1 MDFEKLKEKFN
12 SQFEE
17 SVSSINDQITRL
29 QSELKMK
36 TFVNKNFNVVFE
48 ALKKDGSKYR
58 IMKQG
63 RDWVRIERP
72 VAPGHLDVFIGYDGY
87 DENGRP
93 TFNVSIEA
101 KKDEN
106 FFGDP
111 LFEDEIMG
119 EDFKNIA
126 DILNDAAEKLSVIIN
141 K

>member
-58 IMKQG
+58 TLMSHNDKSDGFFIACFE
-63 RDWVRIERP
+63 RDE
-72 VAPGHLDVFIGYDGY
+72 
-87 DENGRP
+87 
-93 TFNVSIEA
+93 
-101 KKDEN
+101 
-106 FFGDP
+106 
-111 LFEDEIMG
+111 
-119 EDFKNIA
+119 
-126 DILNDAAEKLSVIIN
+126 
-141 K
+141 